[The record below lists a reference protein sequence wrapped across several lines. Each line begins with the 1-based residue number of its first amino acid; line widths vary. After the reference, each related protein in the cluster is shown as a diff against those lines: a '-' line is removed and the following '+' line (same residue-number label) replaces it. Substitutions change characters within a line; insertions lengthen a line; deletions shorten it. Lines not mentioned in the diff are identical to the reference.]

1 VTTPAERA
9 VLEAVRMHDRKALE
23 EGNLS
28 PRLRRAALDYR
39 AALAKND
46 NLNVSPQPDLAALDH
61 AVAEAV
67 EAYITRG
74 GIPRPD
80 LWKRIEDAYN
90 ARRAALKPKPRYEA
104 LQAPVCMTVIRN
116 TLTGV
121 HYTAEEVAALLNQKE
136 VKP

>member
-1 VTTPAERA
+1 MTTPAERA

-23 EGNLS
+23 DEGNLS

-67 EAYITRG
+67 EAYMERLTDPSTSR
-74 GIPRPD
+74 
-80 LWKRIEDAYN
+80 WKRIEDAYN
-90 ARRAALKPKPRYEA
+90 ARRAALAPNPRYEEHCESCGIYDR
-104 LQAPVCMTVIRN
+104 QEKRR
-116 TLTGV
+116 LTQK
-121 HYTAEEVAALLNQKE
+121 EVAALLNKAE
-136 VKP
+136 K

>member
-46 NLNVSPQPDLAALDH
+46 NLNVSLQPDLAALDH
-61 AVAEAV
+61 AVAEAM

-80 LWKRIEDAYN
+80 LWKRIEVAYE
-90 ARRAALKPKPRYEA
+90 ARRAALAPNPRYEEHCESCGIYDR
-104 LQAPVCMTVIRN
+104 QEKRR
-116 TLTGV
+116 LTQK
-121 HYTAEEVAALLNQKE
+121 EVAALLNAHAKE
-136 VKP
+136 VSK